1 MKSLQPDPRSVCQL
15 ICNRPTTHITPHL
28 GQPCPHLYGNPG
40 HLSGGCLPLAFNL
53 RIAAYLL
60 TLTLAGAVTHSPP
73 PILAADEDVVEKI
86 QSFFFFR
93 YFQLFCLANSIKL
106 SPVMRFFTRCFLS
119 APAPEASEHQK
130 SAGPEHQEG
139 GCHRLVPPS
148 SLRKATCGS
157 GVSATSVSNKPPSA
171 PFCTFAPITQTAA
184 LHFAQ
189 HHSLL
194 T

>member
-1 MKSLQPDPRSVCQL
+1 MQSSNYSHYPPF
-15 ICNRPTTHITPHL
+15 RPTLPPPIWQPWL
-28 GQPCPHLYGNPG
+28 GPPIR
-40 HLSGGCLPLAFNL
+40 PLAFNL

-119 APAPEASEHQK
+119 APAPEAPEHQK
-130 SAGPEHQEG
+130 SAGPDHQKVLAPEICRTRAPG
-139 GCHRLVPPS
+139 RWLPPTG
-148 SLRKATCGS
+148 A
-157 GVSATSVSNKPPSA
+157 
-171 PFCTFAPITQTAA
+171 
-184 LHFAQ
+184 
-189 HHSLL
+189 SLL
-194 T
+194 LEKSHLWQRCVRHQRVQQTTFSSVLHVCPDYSDCRSALRTTPLSADV